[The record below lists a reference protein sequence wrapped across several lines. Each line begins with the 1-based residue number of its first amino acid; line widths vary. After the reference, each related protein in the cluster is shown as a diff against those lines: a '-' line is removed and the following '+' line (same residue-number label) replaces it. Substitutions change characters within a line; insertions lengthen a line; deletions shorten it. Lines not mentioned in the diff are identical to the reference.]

1 MLLLCELIKKENSY
15 AMIYHSFKSIFISI
29 STLYSDWQNH
39 HHTVKVYLFKS
50 NSTYILENK
59 NVYAH
64 IKERDNETNK
74 HDEKKECINDNEK
87 EITKSEMDMDWYCED
102 FTL

>member
-1 MLLLCELIKKENSY
+1 
-15 AMIYHSFKSIFISI
+15 
-29 STLYSDWQNH
+29 
-39 HHTVKVYLFKS
+39 VKVYLFKS

-87 EITKSEMDMDWYCED
+87 EITKSEMDMD
-102 FTL
+102 